1 MGRKKIGRNKAF
13 GKRTLLLLCAAVAM
27 PALIAGCSQWKRFV
41 GSIRGGEYAASSQV
55 TEKQIA
61 RAVAGIRPARS
72 NPDPHYQLAL
82 HYQKR
87 GRYNEALRAFKQ
99 AVDIDPRHFD
109 ALNGM
114 GVSYDMLKEYSRAQA
129 AYGKALRIRPDSAE
143 VLNNLGY
150 SMFLQGNY
158 DEALTSLEEAVT
170 LDGGNPRY
178 RNNLALARL
187 EMGDHEGA
195 FEQFSYGSEEAEAHV
210 LMGNS
215 YYRKGTY
222 RKAAAHF
229 SDALRMDPD
238 VKGADKG
245 LEAALALAEILEPA
259 AAAAVELSA
268 MERKAGRS
276 GQGGSGAGQGE
287 GYVLVRCHVKED
299 DGKQVTVLRS
309 MQMGAYLKSLQIEI
323 MNRSGKARF
332 SDQVS
337 RFLKD
342 RGYTKIVL
350 LDGGKETLRKT
361 KIYYRADYLQPAYR
375 IAGDIPGYQDMEKVD
390 TFASS
395 DAKVRVVIG
404 KDMARYAAML
414 SDKNKYAFSSYR

>member
-1 MGRKKIGRNKAF
+1 MRRKKIGRNKAF
-13 GKRTLLLLCAAVAM
+13 GKSALLLLCAAVVL
-27 PALIAGCSQWKRFV
+27 PALVSGCSQWKRFV
-41 GSIRGGEYAASSQV
+41 GSIRGGEYASGSQV
-55 TEKQIA
+55 TQEQVA
-61 RAVAGIRPARS
+61 RTVAGIRPARMD
-72 NPDPHYQLAL
+72 PDPHYQLAL

-87 GRYNEALRAFKQ
+87 GSYYEALRAFKQ
-99 AVDIDPRHFD
+99 AVDIDPQHFD

-129 AYGKALRIRPDSAE
+129 AYGKALQIRPDSAE

-170 LDGGNPRY
+170 LDGGNLRY
-178 RNNLALARL
+178 RNNLALARF
-187 EMGDHEGA
+187 ETGDHEGA
-195 FEQFSYGSEEAEAHV
+195 FEQFSYGSDEAEAHV

-222 RKAAAHF
+222 LKAAAHF

-245 LEAALALAEILEPA
+245 REAALALAEILEPA

-276 GQGGSGAGQGE
+276 GQGGSGAEQGE
-287 GYVLVRCHVKED
+287 GYVLVRCDVKEE
-299 DGKQVTVLRS
+299 DGKQVTVLQS
-309 MQMGAYLKSLQIEI
+309 MKMATYLASLQIEI
-323 MNRSGKARF
+323 MNQSGKTRF

-337 RFLKD
+337 KFLKD
-342 RGYTKIVL
+342 RGYTRIAL
-350 LDGGKETLRKT
+350 LDGGEETIKKT
-361 KIYYRADYLQPAYR
+361 RIYYRADYLQPAYR
-375 IAGDIPGYQDMEKVD
+375 IAGDIPGSQDMEKVD
-390 TFASS
+390 SFASS